1 MKSLTVRIIFAGMM
15 MLSFTAR
22 GMAQVVKIDA
32 LLTAAI
38 TGQTSVLSGEL
49 SAINVKQAAI
59 TAENMAIQLAL
70 DQIKGYEETMLDYLN
85 QTHNFFQTA
94 QQVINAVDKVAA
106 IIAELN
112 NCKDAVIDHPE
123 GAMVSA
129 MVSNQYNKVILEA
142 TSLVGNVTTLVKAGG
157 NNKNLLNSAER
168 LQILYNINA
177 QLSSIHSSMKRLRWD
192 ILCLKWSH
200 IPAMVNPELFYQLM
214 SAEDVAYDR
223 TLTLISI
230 MEESLK

>member
-1 MKSLTVRIIFAGMM
+1 MKSLTVRIILAGMM
-15 MLSFTAR
+15 MLAFTAR
-22 GMAQVVKIDA
+22 STAQIKIDPA
-32 LLTAAI
+32 LVTAIIAQ
-38 TGQTSVLSGEL
+38 TGTLSSEL
-49 SAINVKQAAI
+49 DRINVKQAAI

-70 DQIKGYEETMLDYLN
+70 DNIKGYEETMLDYLN
-85 QTHNFFQTA
+85 KTHNFFQTA
-94 QQVINAVDKVAA
+94 QQVINAVDKVSA
-106 IIAELN
+106 IIGELN
-112 NCKDAVIDHPE
+112 NCKNAVIDHPE

-129 MVSNQYNKVILEA
+129 MVSDRYNKVILEA
-142 TSLVGNVTTLVKAGG
+142 TSLVGNVTTLVKTGG

-168 LQILYNINA
+168 LQILYNIDA
-177 QLSSIHSSMKRLRWD
+177 QLSSILSSIRRLRWD